1 VVIGYGFHQRQEN
14 KLMTETS
21 GLVSVIIPVYNS
33 EDSLEPLVDRLLNVF
48 QNQANECEILMVN
61 DGSQDHSWK
70 IIQTLASN
78 HQQVRG
84 LNLMRNFGQHNALL
98 AGIRQAKGEIIVT
111 MDDDLQNPPEEVPKL
126 LAELAEGHDVVY
138 GNPIQE
144 QHGIVRDNASV
155 FVKIALRAGFGFK
168 HASHTSAFRAF
179 RAQLRNAFSD
189 FEAKH
194 VSIDV
199 LLTWATT
206 DFAWVSV
213 KHNERLS
220 GRSGYSLHK
229 LLNHTIN
236 IVTSFS
242 SLPLRIA
249 TFIGF
254 IFMAFGVL
262 ILLYA
267 LLGYFIYN
275 RGVPGFTFIASII
288 AIFSG
293 VQLFS
298 LGIIGEYIGRI
309 HQRVL
314 NQPCY
319 VIADKTSTVPENK
332 QT

>member
-1 VVIGYGFHQRQEN
+1 
-14 KLMTETS
+14 MTETPR
-21 GLVSVIIPVYNS
+21 LVSVIIPVYNGA
-33 EDSLEPLVDRLLNVF
+33 DTLEPLVDRLLKVF
-48 QNQANECEILMVN
+48 QNQPCECEILMVN
-61 DGSQDHSWK
+61 DGSQDNSWQ
-70 IIQTLASN
+70 IIQILASN
-78 HQQVRG
+78 HSRVSG

-98 AGIRQAKGEIIVT
+98 AGIRQAQGEIIVT

-126 LAELAEGHDVVY
+126 LAKLAEGHAVVY

-199 LLTWATT
+199 LLTWATN
-206 DFAWVSV
+206 DFAWVLV
-213 KHNERLS
+213 EHNERLS

-229 LLNHTIN
+229 LLSHTIN

-254 IFMAFGVL
+254 IFMAFGIL

-267 LLGYFIYN
+267 LLGYFIFD

-319 VIADKTSTVPENK
+319 VISDKTPTAPLNEE
-332 QT
+332 T

>member
-1 VVIGYGFHQRQEN
+1 
-14 KLMTETS
+14 MTETP
-21 GLVSVIIPVYNS
+21 GLVSVVIPVYNGA
-33 EDSLEPLVDRLLNVF
+33 ETLEPLVDRLVKVF
-48 QNQANECEILMVN
+48 QDQANECEILMVN
-61 DGSQDHSWK
+61 DGSQDRSWQ
-70 IIQTLASN
+70 IIQTLASR
-78 HQQVRG
+78 HSQVCG
-84 LNLMRNFGQHNALL
+84 LDLMRNFGQHNALL
-98 AGIRQAKGEIIVT
+98 AGIRQAKGEIVVT

-126 LAELAEGHDVVY
+126 LAKLAEGHDVVY
-138 GNPIQE
+138 GNPVQE

-206 DFAWVSV
+206 DFAWVFV
-213 KHNERLS
+213 EHNERLS
-220 GRSGYSLHK
+220 GKSGYSLHK
-229 LLNHTIN
+229 LINHTIN

-242 SLPLRIA
+242 
-249 TFIGF
+249 F
-254 IFMAFGVL
+254 IFMAFGIL

-267 LLGYFIYN
+267 LLGYFIYD

-319 VIADKTSTVPENK
+319 VIADKTPILLLDQET
-332 QT
+332 